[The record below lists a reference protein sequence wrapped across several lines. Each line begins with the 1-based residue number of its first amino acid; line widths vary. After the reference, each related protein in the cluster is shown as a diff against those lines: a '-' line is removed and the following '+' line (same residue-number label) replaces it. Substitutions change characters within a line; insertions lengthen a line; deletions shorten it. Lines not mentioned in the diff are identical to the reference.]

1 MTNGGELGMEW
12 THRLTGRAK
21 RLVPSIISEMMRLAA
36 GEGVVSFTAGQPSAD
51 LYPTNELVATLGES
65 LRGFPEGLAYP
76 QPLGDD
82 TLRRWIASWLVR
94 EEIAPAGTEASQVL
108 LTTGSQQGLS
118 MLAQL
123 FIESGSRI
131 LVEDPSYPE
140 ALLTFG
146 REGAEFVPVPI
157 EPDGPDIEALERAL
171 RSGPC
176 AFFYTIPSF
185 QNPTGYTTSTE
196 KKRAVLELT
205 ARYGVPVVEDDPY
218 FFLRYE
224 GVPPET
230 YLALSGGE
238 GVLYL
243 GSFSKIV
250 APGVRCGFMV
260 LPPELADRASMLR
273 VTLEIGLPAFLQRGL
288 AILFD
293 SSFFPSHLARLRRT
307 YGARRDGLVQAVEGH
322 LVPLGFRYT
331 IPQGGF
337 FLWGRKKGIDALPF
351 AFRAVRD
358 FGVGV
363 IPGSIFSVDERAG
376 KEWLRL
382 SFASVS
388 PEESEVG
395 CRRLAEAFEK
405 DL

>member
-1 MTNGGELGMEW
+1 MEW
-12 THRLTGRAK
+12 EHRLTGRAK
-21 RLVPSIISEMMRLAA
+21 RLVPSVISEMMRLAA
-36 GEGVVSFTAGQPSAD
+36 GKGVVSFTAGQPSAD
-51 LYPTNELVATLGES
+51 LYPTDELVAALGES

-76 QPLGDD
+76 HPLGDD
-82 TLRRWIASWLVR
+82 KLRGWIASWLIR
-94 EEIAPAGTEASQVL
+94 EEIAPARTEASRIL

-123 FIESGSRI
+123 FIEPGSRI

-140 ALLTFG
+140 ALLTFR

-157 EPDGPDIEALERAL
+157 EADGPDIAALERAL
-171 RSGPC
+171 RSGPF

-196 KKRAVLELT
+196 KKRAVLGL
-205 ARYGVPVVEDDPY
+205 AAKYGVPIVEDEPY
-218 FFLRYE
+218 YFLRYE
-224 GVPPET
+224 GAPPET

-250 APGVRCGFMV
+250 APGIRCGFMV

-293 SSFFPSHLARLRRT
+293 SPFFPSHLARLRRA
-307 YGARRDGLVQAVEGH
+307 YGARRDGLVQAVDEH
-322 LVPLGFRYT
+322 LVPLGFRST

-337 FLWGRKKGIDALPF
+337 FLWGRKKGIDAMPF
-351 AFRAVRD
+351 TFRAVRE

-363 IPGSIFSVDERAG
+363 IPGSIFFVDEHAG

-388 PEESEVG
+388 PEDSKEG
-395 CRRLAEAFEK
+395 CRRLAEAFGK
-405 DL
+405 DP